1 METFAHAIASAI
13 RAQWGLSPSARKEVG
28 RITQSNERAVRN
40 WFEGRNAPSGENLVS
55 LMRHS
60 DVVFETVLS
69 MAGRKSVVVGL
80 KAAALRDELNLL
92 IELLDEIE
100 HAQRPPV
107 TSLGTPLPSFDEP
120 P

>member
-1 METFAHAIASAI
+1 METFAYAIANAI

-40 WFEGRNAPSGENLVS
+40 WIEGRNAPSGENLVS

-60 DVVFETVLS
+60 DVVFETVLA

-80 KAAALRDELNLL
+80 KAAALRGELSLL

-100 HAQRPPV
+100 HAQPPPAM
-107 TSLGTPLPSFDEP
+107 SPEPPLPSFDGP